1 MKFPIS
7 PRLTLLIIAA
17 MFLLP
22 LILAWLMY
30 RGSLDFEPAATRN
43 LGTLVEPPLPLD
55 WNEALSLQSEQKSGT
70 APDAAIETLMEH
82 WVILFP
88 VSGRCNPAC
97 EQHVI
102 SLRQIHLASGRHQ
115 SRLRLAL
122 MLDDASPEETIEL
135 LRSIYAKF
143 TLIRDPSG
151 SLRHVLDAV
160 RAGPPGMPAETGDT
174 YLIDPLGNIMMHYAA
189 DADPNHIRQDLK
201 RLLTWSKLDEQ

>member
-1 MKFPIS
+1 
-7 PRLTLLIIAA
+7 
-17 MFLLP
+17 
-22 LILAWLMY
+22 
-30 RGSLDFEPAATRN
+30 
-43 LGTLVEPPLPLD
+43 
-55 WNEALSLQSEQKSGT
+55 
-70 APDAAIETLMEH
+70 
-82 WVILFP
+82 
-88 VSGRCNPAC
+88 
-97 EQHVI
+97 
-102 SLRQIHLASGRHQ
+102 
-115 SRLRLAL
+115 

>member
-30 RGSLDFEPAATRN
+30 DGPLRFEPASTRN
-43 LGTLVEPPLPLD
+43 LGTLVEPALPID
-55 WNEALSLQSEQKSGT
+55 WNQAVSLDSQQKTGA
-70 APDAAIETLMEH
+70 APHAAIETLREH

-88 VSGRCNPAC
+88 VPARCQLAC
-97 EQHVI
+97 KQHVI

-122 MLDDASPEETIEL
+122 MLDDASPGEAIEL
-135 LRSIYAKF
+135 LRSIYGKF

-151 SLRHVLDAV
+151 GLRQALDAV
-160 RAGPPGMPAETGDT
+160 RAGLPGVPAETGDT
-174 YLIDPLGNIMMHYAA
+174 YLIDPLGNIMLHYAA
-189 DADPNHIRQDLK
+189 DTDPNHIKQDLK

>member
-22 LILAWLMY
+22 LLLAWLMHN
-30 RGSLDFEPAATRN
+30 GPLHFEPASTRN
-43 LGTLVEPPLPLD
+43 LGTLVEPPLPID
-55 WNEALSLQSEQKSGT
+55 WNVVLSLESEQKTGT
-70 APDAAIETLMEH
+70 APHAAIEALLEH

-88 VSGRCNPAC
+88 VPARCHDSC

-122 MLDDASPEETIEL
+122 MLDDASTGETIEL
-135 LRSIYAKF
+135 LRSIYGNF
-143 TLIRDPSG
+143 TLIMDPSG
-151 SLRHVLDAV
+151 GLRRALDAV
-160 RAGPPGMPAETGDT
+160 RAGLPGMSAETGDT
-174 YLIDPLGNIMMHYAA
+174 YLIDPLGNIMMYYAA
-189 DADPNHIRQDLK
+189 DVDPNHIKQDLK
-201 RLLTWSKLDEQ
+201 QLLTWSKLDEQ